1 MSVYQVQKLLFNLHN
16 DLELKQKYKENRNE
30 ILKRYDLT
38 DSELKALLE
47 PDVGSLYR
55 MGTHTYLLWS
65 YGMLMGVKPDLY
77 FKQIGRDNSKN

>member
-16 DLELKQKYKENRNE
+16 DLELKQKYKENPKE

-38 DSELKALLE
+38 VSELKALSE

-65 YGMLMGVKPDLY
+65 YGMLMEVKPDVY